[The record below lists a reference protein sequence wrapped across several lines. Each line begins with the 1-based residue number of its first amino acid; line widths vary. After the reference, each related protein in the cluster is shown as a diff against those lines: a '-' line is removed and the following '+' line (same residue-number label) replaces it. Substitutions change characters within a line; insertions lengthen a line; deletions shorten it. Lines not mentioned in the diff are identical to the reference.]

1 RRWIYYLPV
10 EGEPTALV
18 SAVEPHVLSGLP
30 GRQRVYRTWQEYQAM
45 LGETLAGVRR
55 VAMEYVP
62 DNAIPYCSRVDAGT
76 VELVRRLGPEV
87 VSSADFAQRFEAV
100 LTSTQLESHRGAGR
114 GLLRAPDCICALLR
128 EQGPADAPLT
138 EYTVAGEFARRMADE
153 GLQTGDDLLPHV
165 AVNSNA
171 GNPHYAP
178 TAELSAPVRRGDLLL
193 LDFWAPLVGEGNVVA
208 DYTWMVFL

>member
-76 VELVRRLGPEV
+76 VELVRRLGVEV
-87 VSSADFAQRFEAV
+87 VSSSDFAQHFEAV
-100 LTSTQLESHRGAGR
+100 LTPAQIESHRAAGKA
-114 GLLRAPDCICALLR
+114 LLRARDGIASWLPDQFSSDAVAL
-128 EQGPADAPLT
+128 T
-138 EYTVAGEFARRMADE
+138 
-153 GLQTGDDLLPHV
+153 
-165 AVNSNA
+165 
-171 GNPHYAP
+171 
-178 TAELSAPVRRGDLLL
+178 
-193 LDFWAPLVGEGNVVA
+193 
-208 DYTWMVFL
+208 